1 MVRDVRARLQHVPR
15 IRREA
20 IVFRG
25 PPDRSGPML
34 STLLCSAKAYETR
47 TTQSVLPAT
56 SQNVTCSFV
65 ETRRRPRAP

>member
-1 MVRDVRARLQHVPR
+1 MVRDVRARLQHAPR

-34 STLLCSAKAYETR
+34 STLLYSAKAYETR

-56 SQNVTCSFV
+56 F
-65 ETRRRPRAP
+65 